1 MYLDL
6 SKAFDTIDH
15 NILLHKLNYYGI
27 ENNNLSLFKSYLQ
40 NREQYVELQNQYSS
54 QYIPINIGIPQ
65 GSILGPLLFIIY
77 INDFHLSTNF
87 LDFILYADDTC
98 LINSFRQN
106 KSSIIN
112 EELQKVYQWLSANKL
127 SINTIKTKFMI
138 FHNYQKNISN
148 SIRIIKVN
156 NQIIER
162 VKKFNLLG
170 ININKHLQWKYHTD
184 TICKKNKIYWYLA

>member
-40 NREQYVELQNQYSS
+40 NRQQYVELQNQYSS

-148 SIRIIKVN
+148 SIPIIKVN